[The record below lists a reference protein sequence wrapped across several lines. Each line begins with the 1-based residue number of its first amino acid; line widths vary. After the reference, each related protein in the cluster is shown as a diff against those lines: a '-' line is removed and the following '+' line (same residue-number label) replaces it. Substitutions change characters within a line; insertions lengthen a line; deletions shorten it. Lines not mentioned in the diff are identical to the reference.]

1 MVPFLNL
8 FGVKEGNGIYTFA
21 VKIENPWY
29 LVCLVNQLFRPPGR
43 DPRGPNNRASTSN
56 LGDNEVDDVDMEAPD
71 GALVSGDEEDSPSLA
86 LLIPLELSPD
96 VIAARM

>member
-1 MVPFLNL
+1 M
-8 FGVKEGNGIYTFA
+8 
-21 VKIENPWY
+21 
-29 LVCLVNQLFRPPGR
+29 
-43 DPRGPNNRASTSN
+43 SN